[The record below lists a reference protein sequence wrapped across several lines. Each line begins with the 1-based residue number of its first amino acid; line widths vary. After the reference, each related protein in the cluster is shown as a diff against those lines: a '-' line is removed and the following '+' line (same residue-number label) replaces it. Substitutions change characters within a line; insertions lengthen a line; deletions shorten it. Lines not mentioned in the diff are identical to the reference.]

1 MNERRNCIA
10 SAEEAL
16 AELKDGDT
24 LLIGGSLFHN
34 KPMRLIREII
44 RRGLRDLVVVST
56 PQASIDV
63 DILIGAGCAAEVRV
77 PYLGFEYLGL
87 APCFRA
93 AAAKGAVRAWECDE
107 TLLITALEATAK
119 SLPSGL
125 ARAGV
130 GTDLPKLN
138 SDLKVIADP
147 FTGAPVMAVAALRP
161 DLTILHAAQGDRY
174 GNLRY
179 AGYPFADPF
188 LAEATVQGGGKVVA
202 SVDEIVSNQSF
213 NADPFKTGVPGM
225 LVHAVVHAPYGAH
238 PCSSHGSYQYDEG
251 AMLDYLAAAQDEE
264 GLRAYLSARVDGAPT
279 QASYL
284 DAFVAPSALCAARMA
299 IHD

>member
-1 MNERRNCIA
+1 MNCIA

-16 AELKDGDT
+16 ADLKNGDT

-34 KPMRLIREII
+34 KPMHLIREII
-44 RRGLRDLVVVST
+44 RQGLRDLIVVAT

-63 DILIGAGCAAEVRV
+63 DILIGAGCVSEVRV

-87 APCFRA
+87 APCFRTA
-93 AAAKGAVRAWECDE
+93 AESGAVRAWECDE

-138 SDLKVIADP
+138 PDLKVIDDP
-147 FTGAPVMAVAALRP
+147 FTGEPVMAVAALRP
-161 DLTILHAAQGDRY
+161 DLTILHAAQGDQY

-213 NADPFKTGVPGM
+213 VADPFKTGVPGM
-225 LVHAVVHAPYGAH
+225 LVHRVVHAPYGAH
-238 PCSSHGSYQYDEG
+238 PCSSHGSYQYDED
-251 AMLDYLAAAQDEE
+251 AMLDYLAAAGSSES
-264 GLRAYLSARVDGAPT
+264 LSAYLAARVGNAPT
-279 QASYL
+279 QTGYL
-284 DAFVAPSALCAARMA
+284 DAFVTPSALCAARMA